1 MRAYFD
7 HNATTPIEPV
17 VLDAMLPYLR
27 HEFGNASSIHTPGQ
41 RARAAVERART
52 QTAALIGAH
61 SEEIIFTSGGTE
73 SDNLAILGVA
83 RANRSSRRH
92 IITTAIEHHAVL
104 HPCRALGQKSF
115 DVTYLSP
122 DQHGFVTPES
132 LRAAIRPETLLVSIM
147 HANNETG
154 AIQPIA
160 ELAAIAHRAGSLFH
174 TDAVQS
180 AGKIPT
186 DVPTL
191 GVDLLSLSAHKFY
204 GPKGVGALFLKT
216 GVALEPLLHGGH
228 NFGEPRPGTENVAG
242 IVGLGAAAQFATKH
256 MQNDAV
262 QIRALRDQ
270 IESTM
275 LREFPRDI
283 CLPNFPLL
291 PGAESD
297 GARMPNTTNFSFQ
310 GVDGEAMVIALDLS
324 GFSCSTGSACSSG
337 TVEPSHVLLA
347 LGRSPQMAR
356 GGLRISLGRHN
367 TNAEVDSLARVLID
381 AVRRLRALSPDA
393 VESVR

>member
-7 HNATTPIEPV
+7 HNATTPIEPE

-41 RARAAVERART
+41 RARAAVERARA
-52 QTAALIGAH
+52 QVAALIAALP
-61 SEEIIFTSGGTE
+61 EEIIFTSGGTE
-73 SDNLAILGVA
+73 SDNLAILGAV

-104 HPCRALGQKSF
+104 HPCRALGQESF
-115 DVTYLSP
+115 DITYLP
-122 DQHGFVTPES
+122 VDQHGFVTADS
-132 LRAAIRPETLLVSIM
+132 LRTALRPDTLLVSIM

-154 AIQPIA
+154 AIQPIS
-160 ELAAIAHRAGSLFH
+160 ELAAFAHEAGALFH

-180 AGKIPT
+180 AGKISC
-186 DVPTL
+186 DVHAL

-216 GVALEPLLHGGH
+216 GVALKPLLHGGH

-242 IVGLGAAAQFATKH
+242 IVGLGAAAHFATKH

-270 IESTM
+270 IESSM
-275 LREFPRDI
+275 LAEFSREI

-291 PGAESD
+291 HEAQSD

-310 GVDGEAMVIALDLS
+310 GVDGEAMVIALDLA

-367 TNAEVDSLARVLID
+367 TNAEVDSLVRVLID
-381 AVRRLRALSPDA
+381 VVRRLRALSPDA